1 MTNSSFAKR
10 HWKLL
15 LNILTLLALVV
26 LAVAIRDQ
34 LVDTL
39 HNLGKVNAWVLLLL
53 VPVEALNYHAQAKLY
68 QRLFAAVNGKIPYW
82 NLLKI
87 ALELNF
93 VNHVF
98 PSGGVSGISYFGF
111 RLREHD
117 VKATRATL
125 VQTMKLI
132 LLFVS
137 FELLLFFGVLMLAI
151 TGRVSDLVILIASV
165 MAMSILFGTAIF
177 VYVIGSQA
185 RIHAFLTG
193 SAIWIDRIISLFR
206 PKRAH
211 TIDIS
216 KARAVFEEFH
226 QDYLLMKSHWRELKA
241 PFWWAF
247 LANVTEVLAI
257 YVVYI
262 AFGAWV
268 NIGAVILAYSV
279 ANFAGLVSVL
289 PGGVGI
295 YEALMTAVLAAA
307 GVSAALSLPVTVMYR
322 VLNTLLQLPPGYY
335 LYHRTLRRP
344 QPAVVENG
352 E

>member
-1 MTNSSFAKR
+1 MTKASFVKR
-10 HWKLL
+10 NWKLL
-15 LNILTLLALVV
+15 LNIATLLALVV
-26 LAVAIRDQ
+26 LIIAIRNQ

-39 HNLGKVNAWVLLLL
+39 HNLAHVNVAVLLLL
-53 VPVEALNYHAQAKLY
+53 IPIEALNYHAQAKLY
-68 QRLFAAVNGKIPYW
+68 QRLLAAVDGHISYAT
-82 NLLKI
+82 LLKI
-87 ALELNF
+87 SIELNF

-111 RLREHD
+111 RLRDHD
-117 VKATRATL
+117 VKGTRATL

-137 FELLLFFGVLMLAI
+137 FELLLFFGVLMLSI

-165 MAMSILFGTAIF
+165 MAMSILFGTGVF

-193 SAIWIDRIISLFR
+193 SAIFLDRVLRFLRSKRGHVID
-206 PKRAH
+206 
-211 TIDIS
+211 TT
-216 KARAVFEEFH
+216 KARVIFEEFH
-226 QDYLLMKSHWRELKA
+226 QDYLLMKSHWRDLQA

-247 LANVTEVLAI
+247 IANLTEVLAI
-257 YVVYI
+257 YIVYI

-279 ANFAGLVSVL
+279 ANVAGLVSVL

-335 LYHRTLRRP
+335 LYHRTLHRSP
-344 QPAVVENG
+344 QEVVTDDE
-352 E
+352 